1 MTPLAAAMMTAMVA
15 RFGDFV
21 VAGFGVGSRVETISL
36 IFVMALSSTL
46 PMFIGQ
52 NIGAGRQDRAYAA
65 LMGCLKFV
73 LAFQCLIYVLLL
85 VMGDTIAGTFSSN
98 PEVITVITT
107 YLMILPLTYGAHGVV
122 VLIMVSLNV
131 LRRPRTALLLTFTR
145 LMLLYIPLAFLGSQL
160 WGLKG
165 LFAGAA
171 LGNILAGVFAWFLIR
186 RVCQEL
192 GLWPAS
198 VGKGDGAEK
207 PADQEAT

>member
-1 MTPLAAAMMTAMVA
+1 
-15 RFGDFV
+15 
-21 VAGFGVGSRVETISL
+21 
-36 IFVMALSSTL
+36 
-46 PMFIGQ
+46 
-52 NIGAGRQDRAYAA
+52 
-65 LMGCLKFV
+65 
-73 LAFQCLIYVLLL
+73 
-85 VMGDTIAGTFSSN
+85 MGDTIAGTFSSN

-186 RVCQEL
+186 K
-192 GLWPAS
+192 GLSGAAFGAGQCRQWGA
-198 VGKGDGAEK
+198 GAEK
-207 PADQEAT
+207 SADQKGVPLS

>member
-1 MTPLAAAMMTAMVA
+1 
-15 RFGDFV
+15 
-21 VAGFGVGSRVETISL
+21 
-36 IFVMALSSTL
+36 
-46 PMFIGQ
+46 
-52 NIGAGRQDRAYAA
+52 
-65 LMGCLKFV
+65 
-73 LAFQCLIYVLLL
+73 
-85 VMGDTIAGTFSSN
+85 MGDTIAGTFSSN

-192 GLWPAS
+192 GLGPAS